1 MKSDSLPLVAVTGL
15 GRGESPQPGSA
26 IIRSLRRRWPQLR
39 MAGLAYD
46 ALESGI
52 YADDRP
58 EVSFTM
64 PYPSCGGGTL
74 LARIDEI
81 RAEFP
86 FTVFI
91 PTLDA
96 ELEPLLGIREA
107 LEQRGVKTLLPDKA
121 ALQARRKQDL
131 PKLAAEAG
139 VAVPVTMVAYDAE
152 EARRC
157 TGLLGGAAMIKGAL
171 YEATP
176 AHSPEAA
183 EYQAAHL
190 LAEWG
195 GPVLVQEI
203 VEGIELDVLAVGDGR
218 GGALGSCPIRK
229 LVVSSMGKG
238 YAGMTIGDAPLTKAV
253 GSLLEVLQW
262 RGPVEFE
269 FMRSHDG
276 TYYLIEINPRFPA
289 WADFPSALGCNLAAA
304 ALEQLVGAPVQR
316 LPQLPAGKVFIRHSQ
331 DVVCDAEDFHVMA
344 AEGRTAPRPTLFSL

>member
-1 MKSDSLPLVAVTGL
+1 MKADLLPLIAVTGL

-39 MAGLAYD
+39 IAGLAYD

-52 YADDRP
+52 YAEDRP

-64 PYPSCGGGTL
+64 PYPSCGGRIL
-74 LARIDEI
+74 LTRIDEI
-81 RAEFP
+81 RSEFP

-96 ELEPLLGIREA
+96 ELEPLLSIRDA
-107 LEQRGVKTLLPDKA
+107 LEERGVKTLLPDNKA
-121 ALQARRKQDL
+121 LRARRKQDL
-131 PKLAAEAG
+131 PRLAQQAG
-139 VAVPVTMVAYDAE
+139 VAVPLTMVAYDAA

-157 TGLLGGAAMIKGAL
+157 TSLLGGAAMVKGAL
-171 YEATP
+171 YEATR

-195 GPVLVQEI
+195 CPVLVQEI

-238 YAGMTIGDAPLTKAV
+238 YAGMTIVDEPLAEAV
-253 GSLLEVLQW
+253 VALIGVLKW

-269 FMRSHDG
+269 FMRGLDG
-276 TYYLIEINPRFPA
+276 RYYLIEINPRFPA
-289 WADFPSALGCNLAAA
+289 WADFPSALDCNLAAA
-304 ALEQLVGAPVQR
+304 ALEQLLEWPIR
-316 LPQLPAGKVFIRHSQ
+316 PLPQLPAGKVFIRHSH

-344 AEGRTAPRPTLFSL
+344 AEGRTAFRPTLFSV